1 MGRRKRRVRDIKIA
15 SINGPFPQYAFF
27 RGRPPVNLPIYGPF
41 REYVSQSGLHW
52 VDIYYID
59 KTVGETRI
67 DRDSRIAFRGA
78 EVARIMV
85 TDVFELLKPVP
96 KEGKN
101 ITPLQGDYLAWQERI
116 VEELVRAYPQGLYV
130 AIADVTYV
138 RLFAVW
144 ALDDIIV
151 TVKDTEPVIRQSNLE
166 IWRVS
171 TLQYRDRQGKLN
183 AVEELVPFKN
193 EEMLL
198 YEHYGATPLVMGGHA
213 LWFPTGISVAKNIRG
228 WPEIALLRTS
238 LGTKVT
244 IKHHEHEDVEA
255 ELPKGYYIVFHRPHP
270 RDSPRYD

>member
-1 MGRRKRRVRDIKIA
+1 MGRRRRRKVKDIKIV
-15 SINGPFPQYAFF
+15 SLNGPFPQYMFV
-27 RGRPPVNLPIYGPF
+27 RGRPPVNLPIYGPY

-52 VDIYYID
+52 VDIYYIE
-59 KTVGETRI
+59 KAGGARI

-101 ITPLQGDYLAWQERI
+101 ITPLGSEYTAWQESI
-116 VEELVRAYPQGLYV
+116 VRELVRPYPAGLYV

-144 ALDDIIV
+144 ELDDIVV
-151 TVKDTEPVIRQSNLE
+151 TVKDSDPIVRQSNLE
-166 IWRVS
+166 IWRVD
-171 TLQYRDRQGKLN
+171 TLQYRDKNGNLHT
-183 AVEELVPFKN
+183 VEELVPFTN
-193 EEMLL
+193 EEMFL
-198 YEHYGATPLVMGGHA
+198 YEYYGATPLVMGGHA

-238 LGTKVT
+238 LGTKVI

-255 ELPKGYYIVFHRPHP
+255 KLQPGYYIAFHRPHP
-270 RDSPRYD
+270 PDSPRYD